1 MKVRPITYICATVM
15 CLCTITVRSQTE
27 FQKEKLLTCFFENG
41 RPIGQPFTSKQPCIR
56 MVRVNSY
63 KDAYEFFNQLCLPP
77 GILDIYRDKEYIFY
91 RYSFQGDGGSLLF
104 TNKVVP
110 KRNEVAVLW
119 INMPFLVSQKVKR
132 LHFVKT
138 IKIKQKN

>member
-15 CLCTITVRSQTE
+15 CLCTITIRSQTE
-27 FQKEKLLTCFFENG
+27 FQKEKLFTYFFENG

-77 GILDIYRDKEYIFY
+77 GILDIYRDE
-91 RYSFQGDGGSLLF
+91 
-104 TNKVVP
+104 
-110 KRNEVAVLW
+110 
-119 INMPFLVSQKVKR
+119 
-132 LHFVKT
+132 
-138 IKIKQKN
+138 

>member
-41 RPIGQPFTSKQPCIR
+41 RPIGQPFTSKQPYIR

-63 KDAYEFFNQLCLPP
+63 KDAYDFFNQLCLPP
-77 GILDIYRDKEYIFY
+77 GILDIYRDEEYIFY

-119 INMPFLVSQKVKR
+119 IKVPSIIKQGIR
-132 LHFVKT
+132 EIHFVET
-138 IKIKQKN
+138 IKTKR

>member
-77 GILDIYRDKEYIFY
+77 GILDIYRNEEYIFY

-110 KRNEVAVLW
+110 KRNEVAILW
-119 INMPFLVSQKVKR
+119 IKVPSIIKQGIR
-132 LHFVKT
+132 EIHFVET
-138 IKIKQKN
+138 IKIER

>member
-77 GILDIYRDKEYIFY
+77 GILDIYRNEEYIFY

-119 INMPFLVSQKVKR
+119 IKAPSIIKQGITEI
-132 LHFVKT
+132 HFVET
-138 IKIKQKN
+138 IKIER

>member
-15 CLCTITVRSQTE
+15 CLCTITIRSQTE
-27 FQKEKLLTCFFENG
+27 FQKEKLLTYFFENG

-77 GILDIYRDKEYIFY
+77 GILDIYRDEESIFY
-91 RYSFQGDGGSLLF
+91 RYSFQGDRGSLLF